1 MDCLNVYV
9 LTTLSIDAKG
19 IVVSRNVGV
28 TADIIEA
35 EAHKAHGVEN
45 DFEPFV
51 VSASWRETAE
61 RSALIMT
68 MRDFRE
74 MVKQMHEAALR

>member
-1 MDCLNVYV
+1 MECLNVYV

-19 IVVSRNVGV
+19 DVVSRNVGV

-35 EAHKAHGVEN
+35 EAHEAHGVEN
-45 DFEPFV
+45 DFETFV
-51 VSASWRETAE
+51 ASGNWREHAE
-61 RSALIMT
+61 QSALIIT

-74 MVKQMHEAALR
+74 MVQQMHEAALR